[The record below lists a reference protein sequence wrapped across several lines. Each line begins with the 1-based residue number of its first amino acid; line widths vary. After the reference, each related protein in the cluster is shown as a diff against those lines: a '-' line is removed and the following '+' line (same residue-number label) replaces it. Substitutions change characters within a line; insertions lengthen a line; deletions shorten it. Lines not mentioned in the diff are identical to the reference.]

1 MSDTVFYS
9 WQSDLP
15 NATNRGLI
23 GAALEKAAK
32 ALRNDETLQI
42 EPVIDRDTAGV
53 PGIPDIGATI
63 FEKIANAQVFVCDV
77 SLINQQAQK
86 PTPNPNVLIELGY
99 ALSVLG
105 SRRII
110 MVMNQAFG
118 PVEQLPFDLRIK
130 RALTYSAMEA
140 DTERAPVRRSLEAQL
155 TTALRAIFEELA
167 VQRTQQIPLPIS
179 PGEEARESIEHGR
192 ANHVLLAR
200 RYMTWLIEQLDAL
213 NPALTAENPDE
224 LLIAA
229 IELAAPLVT
238 DFGHLSEVISATNSQ
253 ETANII
259 YKGFEPL
266 LQRYDYD
273 PNKRG
278 SGLNINGHPLDYDFY
293 KFVGHELF
301 VTFFSF
307 FIRDGQWQL
316 IGDLLNESFYIQDH
330 ARRIQQTRSFDYA
343 NDHIVLLE
351 HRNRRLKLNFM
362 TLHGKLLAERHSEGE
377 LGRVVPLQQFMDA
390 DLLLFL
396 RSNHGDDQS
405 NWDPFSTS
413 NMYNLPR
420 YLVEAVQRR
429 YAERLLKPIGVDSI
443 DMLCH
448 RLARRKAQHIRWFDS
463 RMHYDSLEGFDVDS
477 IGKL

>member
-23 GAALEKAAK
+23 GAALETAAK

-224 LLIAA
+224 LLI
-229 IELAAPLVT
+229 
-238 DFGHLSEVISATNSQ
+238 
-253 ETANII
+253 
-259 YKGFEPL
+259 
-266 LQRYDYD
+266 
-273 PNKRG
+273 
-278 SGLNINGHPLDYDFY
+278 
-293 KFVGHELF
+293 
-301 VTFFSF
+301 
-307 FIRDGQWQL
+307 
-316 IGDLLNESFYIQDH
+316 GDLLNESFYIQDH

-343 NDHIVLLE
+343 NDHIALLE